1 MMMKRVLAL
10 CALGAVALLSASACS
25 PGTAIGII
33 RQELQSQSTPEPE
46 ASPGPAQRGDGSAE
60 AMIQAVIARANF
72 EQETA
77 LASKDPSIMRD
88 TATDRYLREMTQTN
102 QDLADNNVTAIKLI
116 GLEWGTITV
125 RGNVALATTYETW
138 STTFADGRTV
148 QSRDR
153 NDYRLVQQNG
163 AWKIDGDTHPDTNGP
178 LPPGSRQV

>member
-1 MMMKRVLAL
+1 
-10 CALGAVALLSASACS
+10 
-25 PGTAIGII
+25 
-33 RQELQSQSTPEPE
+33 
-46 ASPGPAQRGDGSAE
+46 
-60 AMIQAVIARANF
+60 
-72 EQETA
+72 
-77 LASKDPSIMRD
+77 MRD